1 MTVKNM
7 NAINLLLGSHEGSNL
22 PIMVLTALDDWRV
35 FSSSSLLVEEKFKL
49 LILQPAPTGRVDY
62 SHGSALQHWL

>member
-35 FSSSSLLVEEKFKL
+35 FFFEPLVEETFKL